1 VRRRYLRAWT
11 RSAGLHASSV
21 SFELMALGAASPV
34 LSTWTARQLL
44 DSAPEPSLVEAVASA
59 SASTATIVATKMPTP
74 LVPFLP
80 GQNLSSLASVGVQ
93 QQQQL
98 HGRNRPGSALLLLGT
113 SKAIQPACFVV
124 IAGKYSAKWECA
136 KHCL

>member
-80 GQNLSSLASVGVQ
+80 GQNLVSSLASVGVQ

-113 SKAIQPACFVV
+113 SKANPASLLRRDRREVLGEMGV
-124 IAGKYSAKWECA
+124 R
-136 KHCL
+136 